1 MSTSAD
7 RIRTAAPITLVTSF
21 AVYGQFAWG
30 LANLPPH
37 TLIPIWVIAAGAA
50 LAFESLSLYVQWHA
64 HDALLRRDSTR
75 AARLRAGSYLF
86 AGIAAAVNY
95 SHFSN
100 GWHPTPGAVM
110 FALFSMSSP
119 WLWGLH
125 TRRAHNIQLRSEG
138 RYDDTGALFSAERRR
153 NFPIRTWAARR
164 YSIDYGITDA
174 RIAWEAYRTY
184 RLTRR
189 AARAA
194 NRVSPVQVE
203 LPSVVDVPELER
215 HEDIVV
221 PDPEQVDD
229 NGLSKWWQT
238 APPVNRPD
246 PAPKPARRFT
256 RNQSEFLKNPPA
268 EAIELAKSGIGKV
281 RLRQEI
287 ADQLHISITP
297 YEARTLLEHHRP
309 TNGHKVPTS

>member
-1 MSTSAD
+1 MAASVD
-7 RIRTAAPITLVTSF
+7 RLRTAAPITLVTSF

-30 LANLPPH
+30 LENLPPH

-64 HDALLRRDSTR
+64 HDALLRRDGTR
-75 AARLRAGSYLF
+75 AARLRFGSYLF
-86 AGIAAAVNY
+86 AGVAAAVNY

-100 GWHPTPGAVM
+100 GWAPTPGAVM

-153 NFPIRTWAARR
+153 NFPIRTWLARR

-194 NRVSPVQVE
+194 NRVSPVEVKQPPAVE
-203 LPSVVDVPELER
+203 LEVVEARKTVAPN
-215 HEDIVV
+215 
-221 PDPEQVDD
+221 PEQVDD
-229 NGLSKWWQT
+229 HGLSLRWKAALPAST
-238 APPVNRPD
+238 PP
-246 PAPKPARRFT
+246 PAPRTSRGT
-256 RNQSEFLKNPPA
+256 RSEFLENPPTK
-268 EAIELAKSGIGKV
+268 AIELAKSGIGKV
-281 RLRQEI
+281 RLRQAIE
-287 ADQLHISITP
+287 AQLDIQITP
-297 YEARTLLEHHRP
+297 YEARALLERYRP
-309 TNGHKVPTS
+309 TNGHKVTP

>member
-1 MSTSAD
+1 MAASAD
-7 RIRTAAPITLVTSF
+7 RLRTAAPITLVTSF

-30 LANLPPH
+30 LANLPTH

-64 HDALLRRDSTR
+64 HDALLRRDGTR
-75 AARLRAGSYLF
+75 AARLRFGSYLF
-86 AGIAAAVNY
+86 AGVAAAVNY

-100 GWHPTPGAVM
+100 GWAPTPGAVM

-153 NFPIRTWAARR
+153 NFPIRTWLARR

-194 NRVSPVQVE
+194 NRVSPVSSVE
-203 LPSVVDVPELER
+203 VEQPPAVEVEVVEER
-215 HEDIVV
+215 KTVA
-221 PDPEQVDD
+221 PDPDQVDEHGLNLAWKTALPASKPKTTRAVTPPQD
-229 NGLSKWWQT
+229 VDLDRARELIANG
-238 APPVNRPD
+238 AGR
-246 PAPKPARRFT
+246 
-256 RNQSEFLKNPPA
+256 
-268 EAIELAKSGIGKV
+268 V
-281 RLRQEI
+281 RLQNELGVSEHK
-287 ADQLHISITP
+287 AKQLVKSLTV
-297 YEARTLLEHHRP
+297 
-309 TNGHKVPTS
+309 NGHQPS

>member
-1 MSTSAD
+1 MAASVD
-7 RIRTAAPITLVTSF
+7 RLRTAAPITLVTSF

-30 LANLPPH
+30 LENVPPH

-64 HDALLRRDSTR
+64 HDALLRRDGTR
-75 AARLRAGSYLF
+75 AARLRFGSYLF
-86 AGIAAAVNY
+86 AGVAAAVNY

-100 GWHPTPGAVM
+100 GWAPTPGAVM

-153 NFPIRTWAARR
+153 NFPIRTWLARR

-194 NRVSPVQVE
+194 NRVSPVEVE
-203 LPSVVDVPELER
+203 QPPAGELE
-215 HEDIVV
+215 VV
-221 PDPEQVDD
+221 EERKTVAPNPEQVDD
-229 NGLSKWWQT
+229 HGLSLRWKTALPVST
-238 APPVNRPD
+238 APGAD
-246 PAPKPARRFT
+246 PPKPAPRPRRQG
-256 RNQSEFLKNPPA
+256 R
-268 EAIELAKSGIGKV
+268 AIDAV
-281 RLRQEI
+281 
-287 ADQLHISITP
+287 DHD
-297 YEARTLLEHHRP
+297 EARRLIQEEGLGEVLLARELGCKKHVATALIKLYRP
-309 TNGHKVPTS
+309 VNGHEVRS